1 MAAEGQSVK
10 FSSVQNIHVLHVTSK
25 KKKKKQPEVPK
36 TELNAGLM
44 NSKSLI
50 Y

>member
-25 KKKKKQPEVPK
+25 KKKKQPEVPK

>member
-25 KKKKKQPEVPK
+25 KKKQPEVPK